1 MLRNLCLQRF
11 LKLSHPTPKSGQR
24 PTRERVRLEI
34 LFIYKQKMLRDVYQE
49 DKNQKK
55 ENKMNRTSDL
65 PDSNQ
70 RPKDLSANT
79 TVLHS
84 TN

>member
-1 MLRNLCLQRF
+1 MLQNLFLQRF
-11 LKLSHPTPKSGQR
+11 LKLSHLTPKSGHS
-24 PTRERVRLEI
+24 PTNGWRYI
-34 LFIYKQKMLRDVYQE
+34 LFRQTKMPEDIHQE

-79 TVLHS
+79 TVLRS